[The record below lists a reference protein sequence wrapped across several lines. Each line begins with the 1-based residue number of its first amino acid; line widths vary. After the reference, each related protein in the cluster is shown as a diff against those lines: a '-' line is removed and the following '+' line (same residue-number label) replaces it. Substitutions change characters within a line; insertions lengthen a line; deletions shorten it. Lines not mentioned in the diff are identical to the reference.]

1 MTMESI
7 PLKIVIGG
15 FLFLVVLIAPGC
27 GSSQPEEQ
35 LSAEKRFNV
44 GMRLFHNGDYQEAID
59 EFRIITLQFQGS
71 GVADAAQY
79 YLAESR
85 FMRGEFILA
94 AYEYD
99 QLVRTMPTSPYV
111 TKARYKRALCYFNL
125 SPPYFLDQSY
135 TRKAIDEFQ
144 SFIEYS
150 PTDSLVPEA
159 ESRITELN
167 TKLAEKEYRDGIIYM
182 KMDYYRA
189 AAVYFEDVVEKYHD
203 TPYAEL
209 AQLKKAEALSER
221 KKGTEAMAELETFYR
236 KYPNS
241 THKQEADE
249 LLARIKQQIVDE
261 KADQSKARAKKQES
275 TQTSENAN

>member
-1 MTMESI
+1 MKSI
-7 PLKIVIGG
+7 QREIISTSLLFVI
-15 FLFLVVLIAPGC
+15 VLIAAGC
-27 GSSQPEEQ
+27 GSSEPVEQ
-35 LSAEKRFNV
+35 LSPEKRFAV

-59 EFRIITLQFQGS
+59 EFRIITLQYQGS
-71 GVADAAQY
+71 NVADAAQY

-111 TKARYKRALCYFNL
+111 TKARYKRALCYYNL
-125 SPPYFLDQSY
+125 SPPYYLDQNY

-144 SFIEYS
+144 AYIEFS
-150 PTDSLVPEA
+150 PADSLVPDA
-159 ESRITELN
+159 ESKIMEMN
-167 TKLAEKEYRDGIIYM
+167 TRLAEKEYFDGIIYM
-182 KMDYYRA
+182 RMDYYRA
-189 AAVYFEDVVEKYHD
+189 AVVYFEDVIEQYHD

-221 KKGTEAMAELETFYR
+221 HKNVEAMAELETFYR

-241 THKQEADE
+241 SHKTEADE
-249 LLARIKQQIVDE
+249 LLAKLKQQILDD
-261 KADQSKARAKKQES
+261 KADANKAKAKQQES
-275 TQTSENAN
+275 AAQASENAN